1 MNIQEKI
8 EKRTINGVEFLED
21 KRIKTENNL
30 IPIVKSEKESVDT
43 DFYIQSTAI
52 GRLLENVGGAIN
64 WEELMIV
71 ETQDNYILAKLKD
84 DLI

>member
-1 MNIQEKI
+1 MNNQEKI

-30 IPIVKSEKESVDT
+30 IPIVKSEKENVDT
-43 DFYIQSTAI
+43 DFYIQSTVVS
-52 GRLLENVGGAIN
+52 RLLENVGSAIN

-84 DLI
+84 NLI

>member
-1 MNIQEKI
+1 MKIQEKI

-30 IPIVKSEKESVDT
+30 IPVVKSEKENVDT
-43 DFYIQSTAI
+43 DFYIQSTVVS
-52 GRLLENVGGAIN
+52 RLLENVGGAIN

-84 DLI
+84 NLI

>member
-8 EKRTINGVEFLED
+8 QKKTINGVEFLED

-30 IPIVKSEKESVDT
+30 IPIVESEKESMDT
-43 DFYIQSTAI
+43 DLYIQSKVVS
-52 GRLLENVGGAIN
+52 RLLENVGSAID

-71 ETQDNYILAKLKD
+71 ETEDNYILAKLKD
-84 DLI
+84 NLI